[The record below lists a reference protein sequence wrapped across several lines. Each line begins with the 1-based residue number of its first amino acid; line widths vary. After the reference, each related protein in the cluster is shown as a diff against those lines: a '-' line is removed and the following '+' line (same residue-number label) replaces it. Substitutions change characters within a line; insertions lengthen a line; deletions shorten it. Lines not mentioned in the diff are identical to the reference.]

1 MTTLTLQD
9 LSRSA
14 QADLE
19 QQDRVE
25 QAINPAE
32 KSSLPEPGADR
43 SLVQT
48 RWKESRSDDGVAAPV
63 ECL

>member
-19 QQDRVE
+19 QQDQVE
-25 QAINPAE
+25 QAINSVE
-32 KSSLPEPGADR
+32 KLSLPEPDAGQ
-43 SLVQT
+43 SLVRLRQH
-48 RWKESRSDDGVAAPV
+48 ESRPDEGISAPAKY
-63 ECL
+63 L

>member
-32 KSSLPEPGADR
+32 KSSLPEPGADQ
-43 SLVQT
+43 SLVRLRQH
-48 RWKESRSDDGVAAPV
+48 ESRPGEGIPAPAKY
-63 ECL
+63 L

>member
-32 KSSLPEPGADR
+32 KSSLSEPGAGR
-43 SLVQT
+43 SLVRLRRHEPRPGEGT
-48 RWKESRSDDGVAAPV
+48 PAPAKH
-63 ECL
+63 L

>member
-19 QQDRVE
+19 QQDQVE
-25 QAINPAE
+25 QAINSVE
-32 KSSLPEPGADR
+32 KISLPEHGAGR

-48 RWKESRSDDGVAAPV
+48 RWKESRSDDSVPAPV
-63 ECL
+63 ECI